1 MSSENRETIYA
12 QIGGFSTVRGLVED
26 FYDRLLREDSLRH
39 YFVGID
45 LSRLI
50 RHQTDFVCMVM
61 GGPVD
66 YTGRQLRDSHRHL
79 AITEKD
85 FELVASVLEN
95 CLLDGG
101 LEEKHV
107 EEIIGAVRGAK
118 GDIVSEPKH

>member
-1 MSSENRETIYA
+1 MSDSRDTIYA

-26 FYDRLLREDSLRH
+26 FYDRLLKEESLKH

-45 LSRLI
+45 MSRLI

-66 YTGRQLRDSHRHL
+66 YTGRQLRDSHKHL
-79 AITEKD
+79 SINNKD
-85 FELVASVLEN
+85 FDLVAATLKE

-107 EEIIGAVRGAK
+107 EQIIGAVAGAR
-118 GDIVSEPKH
+118 GDIVSDPKS

>member
-1 MSSENRETIYA
+1 MSSEIRETIYA
-12 QIGGFSTVRGLVED
+12 QIGGFATVRGVVED
-26 FYDRLLREDSLRH
+26 FYDRLIKEDTLRH

-45 LSRLI
+45 MSRLI

-79 AITEKD
+79 A
-85 FELVASVLEN
+85 N

-107 EEIIGAVRGAK
+107 EEIMGAVRGAK

>member
-1 MSSENRETIYA
+1 MSDSRDTIYA

-26 FYDRLLREDSLRH
+26 FYDRLLKEESLKH

-45 LSRLI
+45 MSRLI

-66 YTGRQLRDSHRHL
+66 YTGRQLRDSHKHL
-79 AITEKD
+79 SINNKD
-85 FELVASVLEN
+85 FDLVAATLQE

-101 LEEKHV
+101 LKEEHV
-107 EEIIGAVRGAK
+107 AQIIGAVAGAR
-118 GDIVSEPKH
+118 GDIVSDPKS

>member
-1 MSSENRETIYA
+1 MSDSRDTIYA

-26 FYDRLLREDSLRH
+26 FYDRLLKEESLKH

-45 LSRLI
+45 MSRLI

-66 YTGRQLRDSHRHL
+66 YTGRQLRDSHKHL
-79 AITEKD
+79 SINNKD
-85 FELVASVLEN
+85 FDLVASTLKE

-107 EEIIGAVRGAK
+107 EQIIGAVAGAR
-118 GDIVSEPKH
+118 GDIVSDPKS

>member
-1 MSSENRETIYA
+1 MSSEIRETIYA
-12 QIGGFSTVRGLVED
+12 QIGGFATVRGVVED
-26 FYDRLLREDSLRH
+26 FYDRLIKEDTLRH

-45 LSRLI
+45 MSRLI

-79 AITEKD
+79 AITSVD
-85 FELVASVLEN
+85 FELVVTILEN

-107 EEIIGAVRGAK
+107 EEIMGAVRGAK

>member
-50 RHQTDFVCMVM
+50 RHQTDF
-61 GGPVD
+61 
-66 YTGRQLRDSHRHL
+66 
-79 AITEKD
+79 E
-85 FELVASVLEN
+85 
-95 CLLDGG
+95 
-101 LEEKHV
+101 
-107 EEIIGAVRGAK
+107 
-118 GDIVSEPKH
+118 